1 MSIWRFLHTIIDSPR
16 TTDRHCRCLFLL
28 ELALSEDPVAV
39 LDERNPDWIGYGE
52 VTLGGH
58 QVLFCPKCGG
68 SVGSHR
74 SELVAAHR
82 SFQAARA
89 KQEPA
94 LKGVRD
100 FAAFEELCRQVGAV
114 CEETGGGYGREAIL
128 SADSISLSA
137 SWDPDHERVY
147 ASCHFSPGAA
157 LLEAPYR
164 Q

>member
-1 MSIWRFLHTIIDSPR
+1 MSIWRFLHTIIDSSD
-16 TTDRHCRCLFLL
+16 TTSRHCRCLFLL

-58 QVLFCPKCGG
+58 QMLFCPKCGG
-68 SVGSHR
+68 RVGSHR
-74 SELVAAHR
+74 AELVAAHR

-89 KQEPA
+89 RHAPS
-94 LKGVRD
+94 LRGVREFED
-100 FAAFEELCRQVGAV
+100 FEALCRQVGAV
-114 CEETGGGYGREAIL
+114 SEVTGGGYGRDATLAAESIRL
-128 SADSISLSA
+128 SAT
-137 SWDPDHERVY
+137 WDPDHERVY
-147 ASCHFSPGAA
+147 ASCHFAPGAT